1 MVDDGRSV
9 VPIRGSSCGGAH
21 SVLVLSLVVRWCGG
35 HSVVV
40 VQSSPATMVA
50 IQSSS
55 ATLVQ
60 FSLELSNH
68 QEFHL
73 FLHPIVMKCSSILS
87 LLMFCKKIKFNAW
100 RSREGYPYSSI
111 YYFTLSRWV
120 HY

>member
-21 SVLVLSLVVRWCGG
+21 SVLVLSLVIRWCGG

-55 ATLVQ
+55 ATLERAKRDPYLNKVGLNFPLKVSFIVVQ
-60 FSLELSNH
+60 
-68 QEFHL
+68 
-73 FLHPIVMKCSSILS
+73 
-87 LLMFCKKIKFNAW
+87 
-100 RSREGYPYSSI
+100 
-111 YYFTLSRWV
+111 T
-120 HY
+120 